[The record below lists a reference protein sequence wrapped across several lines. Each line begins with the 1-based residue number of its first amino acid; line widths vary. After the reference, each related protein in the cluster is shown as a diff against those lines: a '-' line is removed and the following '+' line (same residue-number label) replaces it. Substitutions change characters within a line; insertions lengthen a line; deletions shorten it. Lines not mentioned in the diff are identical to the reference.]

1 MLNRE
6 VGVIPTL
13 SRSCN
18 VEQSSS
24 MSLGNWEDGAS
35 DDTEPEYLPY
45 CYAIIPATDGKAII
59 GRLGVSIFVFC
70 ALL

>member
-1 MLNRE
+1 MFNRE

-18 VEQSSS
+18 VEQVSS
-24 MSLGNWEDGAS
+24 MSLGNWEDEAS

-45 CYAIIPATDGKAII
+45 CYAIIPATDGR
-59 GRLGVSIFVFC
+59 RL
-70 ALL
+70 